1 MLNKIIG
8 LKKMNCFLLILG
20 RSWAYRK
27 NVIKIAQALD
37 MDIMVYTRTP
47 REDHDGIH
55 YVSLDTY

>member
-1 MLNKIIG
+1 MIVV
-8 LKKMNCFLLILG
+8 KKRNCFLLILG

>member
-1 MLNKIIG
+1 
-8 LKKMNCFLLILG
+8 
-20 RSWAYRK
+20 
-27 NVIKIAQALD
+27 